1 LKEFKLLTKFIQAE
15 ESPREEKV
23 QYESPSVRES
33 VYLEAE
39 EEKSRE
45 ESLGLEEDKKNITMR
60 NRDLVSQNDKRKAEI
75 DNARHKLKFSRDSD
89 IALAESASKYGMPH
103 LVFMFFVGLLIG
115 YYVLG

>member
-1 LKEFKLLTKFIQAE
+1 MLTKFIQVE

-23 QYESPSVRES
+23 QYENLSVRES
-33 VYLEAE
+33 VRESLYLEAE
-39 EEKSRE
+39 EEKGRE
-45 ESLGLEEDKKNITMR
+45 ESLVLEDDKKNITMR

-103 LVFMFFVGLLIG
+103 LVVMFFVGLLIG